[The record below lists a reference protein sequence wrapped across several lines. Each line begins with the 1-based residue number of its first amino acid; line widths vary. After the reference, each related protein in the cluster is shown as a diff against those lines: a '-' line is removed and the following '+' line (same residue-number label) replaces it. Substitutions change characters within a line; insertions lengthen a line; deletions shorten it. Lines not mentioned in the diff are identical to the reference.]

1 MGVDL
6 CRQIAAQTNTM
17 MLAGYETT
25 ANTLAFSVYLLG
37 KHPQAQQC
45 LLQEIDQF
53 QGRPGYD
60 SLASF
65 PYAAAVINEALRL
78 YPPATFL
85 TRVTNEDV
93 QVCSTILQSV
103 WFSTHNQGYLG
114 LPQAIQLTKQCG
126 HVPLLASV
134 LQHSTHCM
142 QAYLQPRFL
151 S

>member
-1 MGVDL
+1 
-6 CRQIAAQTNTM
+6 M

-37 KHPQAQQC
+37 QHPQAQQS

-60 SLASF
+60 SLPSF

-85 TRVTNEDV
+85 TRVANENV
-93 QVCSTILQSV
+93 QVGLTI
-103 WFSTHNQGYLG
+103 
-114 LPQAIQLTKQCG
+114 I
-126 HVPLLASV
+126 
-134 LQHSTHCM
+134 
-142 QAYLQPRFL
+142 
-151 S
+151 